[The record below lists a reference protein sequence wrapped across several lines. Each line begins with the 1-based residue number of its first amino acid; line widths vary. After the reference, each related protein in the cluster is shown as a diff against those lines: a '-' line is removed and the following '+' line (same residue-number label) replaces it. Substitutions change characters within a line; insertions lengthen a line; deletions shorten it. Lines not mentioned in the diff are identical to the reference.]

1 MLSVV
6 MATEGEYPM
15 KEERVEGV
23 GGQKRKW
30 FQKEGK
36 GVGVCKWKENKAN
49 CQGQAEMHL
58 CP

>member
-1 MLSVV
+1 
-6 MATEGEYPM
+6 MATEGESPM
-15 KEERVEGV
+15 QGEREGV

-36 GVGVCKWKENKAN
+36 RVGVCKWKENKAK